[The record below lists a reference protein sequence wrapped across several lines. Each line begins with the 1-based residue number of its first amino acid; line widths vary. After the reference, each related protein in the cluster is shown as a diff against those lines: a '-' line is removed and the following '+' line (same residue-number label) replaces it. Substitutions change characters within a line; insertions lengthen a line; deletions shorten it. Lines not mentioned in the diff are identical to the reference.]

1 MGFADYFLIVWD
13 YVKFAKKS
21 NIYVGPGR
29 GSAGASLIA
38 YCLGITDIDPI
49 KYNLLFE
56 RFLNPERVSMPDI
69 DIDFEHEKREEV
81 INYCINKYGKKKVVP
96 IITFGTL
103 GAKQALR
110 DVGKAM
116 DIELGLIDSLCKL
129 IESVGLLYTIN
140 FKIEKIVL
148 I

>member
-1 MGFADYFLIVWD
+1 M
-13 YVKFAKKS
+13 
-21 NIYVGPGR
+21 
-29 GSAGASLIA
+29 
-38 YCLGITDIDPI
+38 ITDVDPI

-81 INYCINKYGKKKVVP
+81 INYCINKYGSKRVVP

-110 DVGKAM
+110 DVAKAM
-116 DIELGLIDSLCKL
+116 DIELGLVDSLCKL
-129 IESVGLLYTIN
+129 IDSRKNLKDNYNDNKKQLSSKKEYI
-140 FKIEKIVL
+140 KI
-148 I
+148 